1 MPIDLKSRKSSR
13 VPNTKG
19 IDPKS
24 KELPSEL
31 PILYSSESN
40 IPLTSLIWKL
50 RWINHIIIYDGRL
63 NNVALNT
70 RGPTRFG
77 ILSMALGI

>member
-1 MPIDLKSRKSSR
+1 MKAH
-13 VPNTKG
+13 VYQTQKG

-31 PILYSSESN
+31 PILYSSKSN

-50 RWINHIIIYDGRL
+50 RWINDIIIYDGRL
-63 NNVALNT
+63 NNVALDT
-70 RGPTRFG
+70 RCNDKRVG
-77 ILSMALGI
+77 IK